1 MNKKIKF
8 NLKTSADE
16 NTVDNRNTLGEMLQ
30 KSPIPTNEIGANLPL
45 YMERMHLSRMLL
57 IHDLY
62 KNILSVPGSVFEFGI
77 RWGASMAMF
86 NNFRGM
92 YEPYNYSRKIVGFD
106 TFEGFV
112 GTSEKDGVQNSEGN
126 YSVSGSYELHLSEI
140 LKVHEN
146 MSPLPHIKKWDIIKG
161 DASITLAKYL
171 KDKPETI
178 ISLAYFDFDIYK
190 PTKDCLQL
198 VMKNVTK
205 GSIIVFDEL
214 NSEIFPGETEAF
226 KEVIGSYNVKLKR
239 DINNPLVAWF
249 VVD

>member
-1 MNKKIKF
+1 MSKKDKY
-8 NLKTSADE
+8 NLRTSADE
-16 NTVDNRNTLGEMLQ
+16 GSENNRDKLGQMLQ
-30 KSPIPTNEIGANLPL
+30 NSPIPTNEIGANLTL
-45 YMERMHLSRMLL
+45 YMERMRLSRVLL
-57 IHDLY
+57 MNELY
-62 KNILSVPGSVFEFGI
+62 KKIINVPGSVFEFGV
-77 RWGASMAMF
+77 RWGANLAMF

-112 GTSEKDGVQNSEGN
+112 GTSHKDGVHNVDGD
-126 YSVSGSYELHLSEI
+126 YSVSESYELYLSEV
-140 LKVHEN
+140 LKVHEGL
-146 MSPLPHIKKWDIIKG
+146 SPLSHIKKWDIIKG
-161 DASITLAKYL
+161 DASVTFDQYL
-171 KDKPETI
+171 KDHQETI

-205 GSIIVFDEL
+205 GSVIVFDEL
-214 NSEIFPGETEAF
+214 NSDVFPGETKAF
-226 KEVIGSYNVKLKR
+226 KEVIGSFNVELKR

>member
-1 MNKKIKF
+1 
-8 NLKTSADE
+8 
-16 NTVDNRNTLGEMLQ
+16 
-30 KSPIPTNEIGANLPL
+30 
-45 YMERMHLSRMLL
+45 
-57 IHDLY
+57 
-62 KNILSVPGSVFEFGI
+62 
-77 RWGASMAMF
+77 
-86 NNFRGM
+86 M